1 MLPSPILKLAKLLG
15 KMPHIGPKSAEKLAI
30 WFATDGRGLAPEL
43 GSILTNL
50 QNSVDICDL
59 CGYFIESGNAYCE
72 FCSDPTRDVLSICIV
87 EAQLDIL
94 DIEASGAYK
103 GKYFILGGVISPL
116 EGKTISDL
124 PFDKLKNMVREQQ
137 IKEIIIALG
146 TTTEADVTAM
156 YIKELLIDQNVKV
169 TSLARGLS
177 VGTSI
182 RFAGKRSLA
191 EAFKGRENF

>member
-1 MLPSPILKLAKLLG
+1 MLPVPILKLAKLLG

-43 GSILTNL
+43 GSVLTNL
-50 QNSVDICDL
+50 HNFVDICEL
-59 CGYFIESGNAYCE
+59 CGYFIKSGDTYCE
-72 FCSDPTRDVLSICIV
+72 FCSDPARDTLSICIV
-87 EAQLDIL
+87 EAQLDVL

-103 GKYFILGGVISPL
+103 GKYFILGGIISPL

-124 PFDKLKNMVREQQ
+124 PFDKLKNMIREQQ

-182 RFAGKRSLA
+182 RFAGKRSLV

>member
-1 MLPSPILKLAKLLG
+1 MLPLPILKLAKLLG
-15 KMPHIGPKSAEKLAI
+15 KMPHIGPKSAEKLAV
-30 WFATDGRGLAPEL
+30 WFVTDGRGLAPEL

-50 QNSVDICDL
+50 QNSIDICDF
-59 CGYFIESGNAYCE
+59 CGYFIESGNTYCE
-72 FCSDPTRDVLSICIV
+72 FCSDPTRDALSICIV

-124 PFDKLKNMVREQQ
+124 PFDKLKNIVREQE

-156 YIKELLIDQNVKV
+156 YIKELLVDQNIKV

>member
-1 MLPSPILKLAKLLG
+1 MLPAPILKLAKLLG

-50 QNSVDICDL
+50 QNFVDICDL
-59 CGYFIESGNAYCE
+59 CGYFITSGDTYCE
-72 FCSDPTRDVLSICIV
+72 FCSDPARDTSSICIV

-103 GKYFILGGVISPL
+103 GKYFVLGGVISPL

-124 PFDKLKNMVREQQ
+124 PFDKLKNIILEQQ

-182 RFAGKRSLA
+182 RFAGKRSLI